1 MTNIWT
7 IDPERTCFD
16 GEPGFDDAVALL
28 RSGELVAV
36 PTETV
41 YGLAADAT
49 NDEAVAAIF
58 EAKERPRFN
67 PLICHLDCLVSAER
81 YAVLDDRARL
91 LAETFW
97 PGPLTLVVEAR
108 SGSGLS
114 DLVTAGL
121 GTVAIRIPDAPVMRC
136 LSAALRRPLAA
147 PSANRSGRVSA
158 TTAKDVVTELGDRVS
173 LVIDGRPLSGR
184 DRVNDR
190 FDGRRARRFC
200 YAPAG
205 YRRTGSKRFL
215 GESFAAPVAASDAPA
230 APGMLASHY
239 APKAAMRLDIKDVLP
254 GEALLA
260 FGPDLPPNADNAV
273 KVENLS
279 ETGDLREAARNLF
292 RMMRS
297 LDEDGAATIGVMAI
311 PPHGLGEAIRD
322 RLQRAA
328 APRTHS
334 PR

>member
-7 IDPERTCFD
+7 IDPERTSFD
-16 GEPGFDDAVALL
+16 GEQGFDDAVALL

-67 PLICHLDCLVSAER
+67 PLICHLDCLASAER

-173 LVIDGRPLSGR
+173 LVIDAGPCPVGIESTIVSTVDSTPVLLRPGGIPK
-184 DRVNDR
+184 DRLEEV
-190 FDGRRARRFC
+190 
-200 YAPAG
+200 
-205 YRRTGSKRFL
+205 L